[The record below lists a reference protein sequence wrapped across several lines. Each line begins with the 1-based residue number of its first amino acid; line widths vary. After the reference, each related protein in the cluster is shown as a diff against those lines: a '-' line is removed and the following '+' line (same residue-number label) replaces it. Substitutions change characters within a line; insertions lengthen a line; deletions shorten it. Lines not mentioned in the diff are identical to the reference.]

1 MSNRY
6 KARGGTKMRKCIFM
20 ILLVF
25 VVGGC
30 SVNKEFVKGVD
41 GYTKVILPEYK
52 DYISNDTNLNEDTK
66 RIRLQSADKFQELV
80 NEAKGE

>member
-1 MSNRY
+1 
-6 KARGGTKMRKCIFM
+6 MRKCIFM
-20 ILLVF
+20 ILLIF

-30 SVNKEFVKGVD
+30 SVNKEFVKAVD

-52 DYISNDTNLNEDTK
+52 DYISNDTNLNENTK
-66 RIRLQSADKFQELV
+66 RIRLQTADKFQELV

>member
-1 MSNRY
+1 
-6 KARGGTKMRKCIFM
+6 MRKCIFM
-20 ILLVF
+20 ILLIF

-30 SVNKEFVKGVD
+30 SVNKEFVKAVD

-66 RIRLQSADKFQELV
+66 RIRLQTADKFQELV

>member
-1 MSNRY
+1 
-6 KARGGTKMRKCIFM
+6 MRKCIFM

-52 DYISNDTNLNEDTK
+52 DYVASDPALSENTK
-66 RIRLQSADKFQELV
+66 RIRVQTADKFQELV
-80 NEAKGE
+80 NEAKGK

>member
-1 MSNRY
+1 
-6 KARGGTKMRKCIFM
+6 MRKCIFM

-25 VVGGC
+25 LIGGC

-52 DYISNDTNLNEDTK
+52 DYISNDTTLNEDTK
-66 RIRLQSADKFQELV
+66 RIRLQTAEKFQELV

>member
-1 MSNRY
+1 
-6 KARGGTKMRKCIFM
+6 M

-52 DYISNDTNLNEDTK
+52 DYVASDPALSENTK
-66 RIRLQSADKFQELV
+66 RIRVQTADKFQELV
-80 NEAKGE
+80 NEAKGK

>member
-1 MSNRY
+1 
-6 KARGGTKMRKCIFM
+6 MRKCIFM

-25 VVGGC
+25 LVGGC
-30 SVNKEFVKGVD
+30 SVNKEFVKAVD

-52 DYISNDTNLNEDTK
+52 DYISSDTGLNEDTK
-66 RIRLQSADKFQELV
+66 RIRLQTAEKFQELV

>member
-1 MSNRY
+1 
-6 KARGGTKMRKCIFM
+6 MRKCIFL
-20 ILLVF
+20 IFLVF

-66 RIRLQSADKFQELV
+66 RIRLQTADKFQELV

>member
-1 MSNRY
+1 M
-6 KARGGTKMRKCIFM
+6 KKCIFM

-52 DYISNDTNLNEDTK
+52 DYVASDPALSENTK
-66 RIRLQSADKFQELV
+66 RIRVQTADKFQELV
-80 NEAKGE
+80 NEAKGK

>member
-1 MSNRY
+1 
-6 KARGGTKMRKCIFM
+6 MRKCIFM

-25 VVGGC
+25 LVGGC
-30 SVNKEFVKGVD
+30 SVNKEFVKAVD

-52 DYISNDTNLNEDTK
+52 DYISNDTSLNEDTK
-66 RIRLQSADKFQELV
+66 RIRLQTAEKFQELV

>member
-1 MSNRY
+1 
-6 KARGGTKMRKCIFM
+6 MRKCIFM

-25 VVGGC
+25 VVAGC

-41 GYTKVILPEYK
+41 GYAKVILPEYK

-66 RIRLQSADKFQELV
+66 RIRLQTADKFQELV